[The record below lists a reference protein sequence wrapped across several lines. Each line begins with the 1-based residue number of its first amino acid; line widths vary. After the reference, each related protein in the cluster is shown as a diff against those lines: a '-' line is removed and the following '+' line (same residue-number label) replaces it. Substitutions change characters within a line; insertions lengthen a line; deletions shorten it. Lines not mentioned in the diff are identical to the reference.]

1 MPGAIEP
8 PVVEEAGTGWLQPEP
23 EPVRHQDMRSRS
35 ARIATLGAL
44 VAMAIIGSGCA
55 TPATPAHPAV
65 SPPRPFSGTRL
76 AADTLPGQPGSLLSA
91 TFVSP
96 SQGWL
101 LVSIRCGPTSCLH
114 LEHTTDAGRRWTAV
128 TSPELGRP
136 ALSGRIFAIQF
147 ADSRDGWAYGSGPL
161 LATRDG
167 GRTWQAAALPG
178 LGGPGTGVQALGVL
192 DGTVDVLVAEGRNP
206 NDGGPSRLYA
216 SDVAHD
222 SWHPVP
228 AVGANGAGGFFASA
242 DGVGYAAF
250 PEESATATGTTTTGL
265 ALYRS
270 RDGRNWARLPDPPCP
285 GTPAAAT
292 STVLYLVCVDG
303 AAAGS
308 TGKLVYGSA
317 DGGRTWRQVTNAP
330 SGGDLDGMAA
340 SPDTLLVSWGGG
352 DAGIYVSLNG
362 GEHWA
367 TAYAGHIPDAIAD
380 MVMITATRGYAID
393 SGSVLL
399 TTRDAGRRWVAFR
412 APGGREPSG

>member
-1 MPGAIEP
+1 
-8 PVVEEAGTGWLQPEP
+8 
-23 EPVRHQDMRSRS
+23 MRTRS
-35 ARIATLGAL
+35 ARIVTLGVLLAT
-44 VAMAIIGSGCA
+44 AIIGSGCA
-55 TPATPAHPAV
+55 TPAVPAHPAV
-65 SPPRPFSGTRL
+65 APPRPVSGPRPD
-76 AADTLPGQPGSLLSA
+76 AGPLPGQPGSLLSA

-101 LVSIRCGPTSCLH
+101 LVSIRCGPASCLH
-114 LEHTTDAGRRWTAV
+114 LEHTTDAGRRWMAV

-136 ALSGRIFAIQF
+136 AWSGRIFAIQF

-206 NDGGPSRLYA
+206 SDEGPSRLYA
-216 SDVAHD
+216 SDVSRD

-228 AVGANGAGGFFASA
+228 AVGADGARGSFAAA

-250 PEESATATGTTTTGL
+250 PEESATATGTTATGL

-270 RDGRNWARLPDPPCP
+270 RDGRTWARLPGPPCP

-308 TGKLVYGSA
+308 TGKLVYRSA
-317 DGGRTWRQVTNAP
+317 DGGRTWQRVAHAP
-330 SGGDLDGMAA
+330 FGGDLDGVAA

-352 DAGIYVSLNG
+352 DAGIYVSLDG

-367 TAYAGHIPDAIAD
+367 TAYTGHIPDAIAD
-380 MVMITATRGYAID
+380 MVMTTATRGYAID

-399 TTRDAGRRWVAFR
+399 TTRDAGRHWAAVR
-412 APGGREPSG
+412 APGGREPSGAAVRRGSRGHTRISPARSSPPPPPA